1 MMDQDY
7 EAADAVDALDAV
19 EQTHESADAEQE
31 VEINLPDMSYDNL
44 EKVKEAVV
52 AKQREARERE
62 QAQDLNT
69 VKVLVAK
76 HGFKWS
82 DIKPAKGPS
91 KVTPK
96 YRNPENPEQTWSGR
110 GKPPLWIKDVEDR
123 TPFLIS

>member
-7 EAADAVDALDAV
+7 EATAAV
-19 EQTHESADAEQE
+19 EHTHVSNEVEQE

-91 KVTPK
+91 KVAPK

-123 TPFLIS
+123 TPFLIA

>member
-7 EAADAVDALDAV
+7 ETADEAVDAV
-19 EQTHESADAEQE
+19 EEAHQVDEAEQE

-44 EKVKEAVV
+44 EKVKEAVIV
-52 AKQREARERE
+52 KQREARERE

-76 HGFKWS
+76 HGLKWS

-91 KVTPK
+91 KVAPK
-96 YRNPENPEQTWSGR
+96 YRNPENHEQTWSGR

-123 TPFLIS
+123 TPFLIA

>member
-7 EAADAVDALDAV
+7 ETADEAVDAV
-19 EQTHESADAEQE
+19 EEAHQVDEAEQE

-44 EKVKEAVV
+44 EKVKEVVV

-76 HGFKWS
+76 HGLKWS

-91 KVTPK
+91 KVAPK
-96 YRNPENPEQTWSGR
+96 YRNPENHEQTWSGR

-123 TPFLIS
+123 TPFLIA

>member
-7 EAADAVDALDAV
+7 ETADEAV
-19 EQTHESADAEQE
+19 EEAHQVDEAEQE

-76 HGFKWS
+76 HGLKWS

-91 KVTPK
+91 KVAHK
-96 YRNPENPEQTWSGR
+96 YSNP
-110 GKPPLWIKDVEDR
+110 
-123 TPFLIS
+123 

>member
-7 EAADAVDALDAV
+7 ETAEDQV
-19 EQTHESADAEQE
+19 ETDEAQVETEGE

-76 HGFKWS
+76 HGLKWS

-91 KVTPK
+91 KVAPK
-96 YRNPENPEQTWSGR
+96 YRNPENHEQTWSGR

-123 TPFLIS
+123 TPFLIA